1 MKEKFW
7 FLKNCRLFERLEQ
20 EQLDWLETRSRLRK
34 FPKGSSIYLP
44 ADAADGV
51 MLLAEG
57 RVKISSITGDGKQ
70 SIMTFIE
77 PGDVFGELSIF
88 EAGERE
94 EYAEASEASSVVLIP
109 ARDLRKVVEENP
121 YLAMGITRLVGLR
134 RKRIERRLKYLLFHS
149 NRERLVNL
157 LLELARDF
165 GRQTTPELIELRIK
179 LSHQDLASIIGS
191 TRESVTVILGQLQ
204 SEGLLK
210 LGRRKIAIC
219 NIQKLA
225 DTINRP
231 APHVSKTERVAWGG
245 PTRVVGNVVL

>member
-7 FLKNCRLFERLEQ
+7 FLKNCRLFEQLEK
-20 EQLDWLETRSRLRK
+20 EQLDWLETRSRLRR
-34 FPKGSSIYLP
+34 FPKNSCIYLP
-44 ADAADGV
+44 ADEADGV
-51 MLLAEG
+51 LLLAEG
-57 RVKISSITGDGKQ
+57 RVKISSVTADGKQ

-88 EAGERE
+88 EGGERE
-94 EYAEASEASSVVLIP
+94 EYAEATDAATVVLMP
-109 ARDLRKVVEENP
+109 AHDLRKVVEENP
-121 YLAMGITRLVGLR
+121 YLAMGVTRLVGLR

-165 GRQTTPELIELRIK
+165 GHKKSPDQIDLRIK

-204 SEGLLK
+204 SEGLIQ
-210 LGRRKIAIC
+210 LGRRQITVR
-219 NIQKLA
+219 NIEKLA
-225 DTINRP
+225 QSVDRP
-231 APHVSKTERVAWGG
+231 PPIVATNERVAWGR
-245 PTRVVGNVVL
+245 PTRVAGNVVL